1 MFEGLKGRATGN
13 TNPLQ
18 MQLSVDGS
26 AEYG

>member
-1 MFEGLKGRATGN
+1 MFEGLKGQVTDD
-13 TNPLQ
+13 TNARQ